1 MDMQQ
6 ELVARNWRELIR
18 PRQLENETAEESDHY
33 GKFSCEPLERGFG
46 TTLGNALRRVLLSSL
61 QGSAITSV
69 RITGVLHEFSTI
81 TGVMEDMSDIILN
94 LKEVRVRSHG
104 EGPKSIRIHRQGE
117 GVLTAGD
124 LVSEDSSVDVMNP
137 DLKIA
142 TLGPDADVEMEI
154 TIGSGKGYA
163 RAELNKTEDMPIGM
177 IPIDSIFSP
186 IRKINYIVTPARV
199 GRETDFDKLQL
210 EIWTDGTV
218 APVDALAY
226 AAKILKEQ
234 LTIFINFE
242 EQVEALAPIADE
254 PTPLNPNLFKS
265 VDELEL
271 SVRSANCL
279 QNANIRFIGELVQ
292 RTEAEMLKT
301 KNFGRKSLNEIKDL
315 LVSMGLELGLQLDN
329 FPDRQELE
337 RMRERD
343 A

>member
-1 MDMQQ
+1 MQQ